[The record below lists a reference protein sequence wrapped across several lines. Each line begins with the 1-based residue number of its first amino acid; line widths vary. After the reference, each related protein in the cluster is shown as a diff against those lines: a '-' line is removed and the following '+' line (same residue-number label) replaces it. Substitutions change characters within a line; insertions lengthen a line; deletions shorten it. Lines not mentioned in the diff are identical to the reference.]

1 MTAMSSLPISNVGV
15 LNRTGKDF
23 ELSGNTSPQKRA
35 ALEHY
40 QKKQNQARKY
50 IDILLDPRLEE
61 MSAQWIANYHGVK
74 IWMVNDIRKLAGIK
88 GHQKRSGTRRPNSTK
103 QLERW
108 DR

>member
-15 LNRTGKDF
+15 LRPDRKDA
-23 ELSGNTSPQKRA
+23 ELSGNASRSKMA
-35 ALEHY
+35 ALDHY
-40 QKKQNQARKY
+40 QKKLNQARKY

-61 MSAQWIANYHGVK
+61 MSAQWIANYHGVG
-74 IWMVNDIRKLAGIK
+74 IWMVNDIRKLAGIR

-108 DR
+108 QR